1 MEHPPVDDRL
11 LNPEEAAEFIDMTVR
26 FLEVRRHRGGGP
38 PFIRISGNRVK
49 YSLADL
55 RAWIAERRRFSTSD
69 PGPEEVEAE
78 PAHA

>member
-1 MEHPPVDDRL
+1 MHDPVANDRL
-11 LNPEEAAEFIDMTVR
+11 LSTDEAAEFIDMTVR

-55 RAWIAERRRFSTSD
+55 RAWIGERRRFSTSD
-69 PGPEEVEAE
+69 LGPEEVEAE